1 MKKAFIILTLLIA
14 FNVMTPNANVL
25 SQLARHRIEYR
36 QEDKS
41 RDLTENEI
49 LKNKIVKYM
58 KMQMLVVNV
67 IRIDANDRFNTS

>member
-14 FNVMTPNANVL
+14 FNFTAPNNLTL
-25 SQLARHRIEYR
+25 SQNARHSIEYR
-36 QEDKS
+36 QEDRS

>member
-14 FNVMTPNANVL
+14 FNFTVPN
-25 SQLARHRIEYR
+25 SQGMGLTLRHVIEYR

-49 LKNKIVKYM
+49 LRNK
-58 KMQMLVVNV
+58 VVMYIRMHMMVIKV

>member
-14 FNVMTPNANVL
+14 FNFTVPN
-25 SQLARHRIEYR
+25 SQGMGLTLRHLIEYR

-41 RDLTENEI
+41 RGLNNSEM
-49 LKNKIVKYM
+49 LKNK
-58 KMQMLVVNV
+58 VVIYLRMHMMVIKV